1 MKKIIRLT
9 ESELTYL
16 IKNII
21 KEQKRFENQE
31 RIDAILDKISEFGM
45 ESLTD
50 DEMDLLKNPDKKI
63 EYVELEQTEDMQDE
77 IILMLTLMGLVQEEH
92 IEQDDDNHYYI
103 TDLIDSEGYGL
114 SYFENGFKLEFTT
127 KPLDAELL
135 IEFDPEADMKDVE
148 EVKEFI
154 EFNWVEPKE
163 YIEIHYS

>member
-9 ESELTYL
+9 ESELTHL
-16 IKNII
+16 IKKVI

-63 EYVELEQTEDMQDE
+63 EYVELEQTDDMQDE
-77 IILMLTLMGLVQEEH
+77 IILMLTLMGLIQEEH
-92 IEQDDDNHYYI
+92 IQQDDDNHYYI

-114 SYFENGFKLEFTT
+114 SYFENGFKLELTT

-154 EFNWVEPKE
+154 EFNWVEPKD